1 MAEAAFQKSV
11 LTPTPHTPQMLEEI
25 QAKSSEYN
33 RQLVQVRT
41 QIQLKERER
50 KVSEIQIREL
60 EAAGTKTN
68 TFVSVGKM
76 FLQMPQP
83 TIVNQLQ
90 MKVASLADDVAV
102 LTKKQAY
109 LVKSVADCQ
118 SALNE
123 AIKQM
128 QSA

>member
-1 MAEAAFQKSV
+1 MAEAAFQK
-11 LTPTPHTPQMLEEI
+11 MLEEI

-90 MKVASLADDVAV
+90 LKVASLADDVAV